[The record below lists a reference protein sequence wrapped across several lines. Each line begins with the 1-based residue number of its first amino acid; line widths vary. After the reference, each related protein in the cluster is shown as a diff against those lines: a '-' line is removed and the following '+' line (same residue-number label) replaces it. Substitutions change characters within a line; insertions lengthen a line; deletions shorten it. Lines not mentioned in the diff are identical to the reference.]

1 MREEGGGEKT
11 DGCVC
16 EDRTADRTR
25 RLGAAACARAAA
37 SQPARPVESPGRPT
51 AHAPSLLSP
60 CLPAAAS
67 VAFTTSAT
75 TLAGQRISRVSA
87 WWGELTS
94 RAMRRVMVVLPW
106 GLVSAGASVPWKR
119 ALERRMRSTLEPWG
133 EWTRPSVGQR
143 TTRRRKGG
151 GLAGW
156 LAGWTRKDGGALGCV
171 CVCVHERTRAPRDAC
186 PPACPPHRG
195 EAWRRTAYEAILARR
210 GSAGGDPPWA
220 GEASGEDGPPPP
232 SRPAADGLGCIGGTP
247 PAVVPAGPSDG
258 RGPAGEGGAGDDD
271 GEGTPDD
278 EAPAP
283 RQLPRLGPGGRGSRE
298 GGQAAGRQDPC
309 LRDGI

>member
-1 MREEGGGEKT
+1 MRESG
-11 DGCVC
+11 
-16 EDRTADRTR
+16 
-25 RLGAAACARAAA
+25 
-37 SQPARPVESPGRPT
+37 SQPASQ
-51 AHAPSLLSP
+51 A
-60 CLPAAAS
+60 
-67 VAFTTSAT
+67 
-75 TLAGQRISRVSA
+75 SRVTGTA
-87 WWGELTS
+87 DGPRTIAVEPVLARRGLGRLHNVGDDARRPAHLARECLVGRADVARHAKGDGRAPLGARLGRGE
-94 RAMRRVMVVLPW
+94 
-106 GLVSAGASVPWKR
+106 R
-119 ALERRMRSTLEPWG
+119 ALEAGVGAEDEVDLGALGGVDTAVRRSADNE
-133 EWTRPSVGQR
+133 EK
-143 TTRRRKGG
+143 KGRG
-151 GLAGW
+151 AGW
-156 LAGWTRKDGGALGCV
+156 LDKEGRRGARV
-171 CVCVHERTRAPRDAC
+171 RMCVHERTRAPRDAC

-210 GSAGGDPPWA
+210 GSAGGDPPRA